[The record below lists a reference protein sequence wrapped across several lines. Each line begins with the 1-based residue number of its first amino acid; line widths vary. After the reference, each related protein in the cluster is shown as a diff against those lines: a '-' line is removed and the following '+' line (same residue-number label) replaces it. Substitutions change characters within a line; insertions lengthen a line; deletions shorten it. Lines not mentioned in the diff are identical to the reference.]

1 VIHIDLM
8 SYLSKHGYVLKKSLL
23 NTSEL
28 IRLKEELVARPIVD
42 EKYTTDPTLSY
53 FPIYIETIS
62 KIYIPRSYGIQKFG
76 DTKFLEDY
84 IGTNVFVKSSGSA
97 DRSTEGTFNFIGN
110 LRDSQIE
117 PYRCILNACKEH
129 GGGILSLMTGGG
141 KSIIALKTIS
151 DLGKKTLIVVNKVTL
166 KAQWENEIKQFLPNA
181 RIGSIQGQK
190 IKVKDCDI
198 IICMLQSLSQINY
211 PKEIFNDI
219 GCTVYDECHNISSR
233 CFSKVL
239 FKTTSQY
246 MIGLSATPERADGL
260 SYLFKWHIG
269 DIVYKSKNERNGLEP
284 IVKLIKLN
292 SSNYT
297 SSTNKFGK
305 LNYSDMIN
313 GLTRMKSR
321 NDYIIHLLTS
331 LFKDPNRKIL
341 VLSDRREHLINLYQS
356 FKELSNDCGL
366 FLGSM
371 KLTELEKS
379 KQSRVIFATYKAF
392 GEGVSEKDLNTLLL
406 ITPKKSNDSGN
417 LDQIVGRIFRKD
429 HLHTPPMIIDLI
441 DNFSVFS
448 AQSRGRITFY
458 KEQITNNINIEY
470 FNLDTEICDNKD
482 YLLDDDQ

>member
-1 VIHIDLM
+1 M
-8 SYLSKHGYVLKKSLL
+8 SYLSKHGYVLKKSMLTL
-23 NTSEL
+23 SNL
-28 IRLKEELVARPIVD
+28 CRLKEELVARPTVD
-42 EKYTTDPTLSY
+42 EKYTSDPTLSY

-62 KIYIPRSYGIQKFG
+62 KIYIPRWYGIKKFG
-76 DTKFLEDY
+76 NTKFLDDY
-84 IGTNVFVKSSGSA
+84 TGS
-97 DRSTEGTFNFIGN
+97 DTTFNFVGN

-117 PYRCILNACKEH
+117 PYNCILNACREI

-151 DLGKKTLIVVNKVTL
+151 ELGKKTIIVVNKVTL

-190 IKVKDCDI
+190 IKVQDCDI

-211 PKEIFNDI
+211 PKDVFNDI

-239 FKTTSQY
+239 FKTTSRY

-269 DIVYKSKNERNGLEP
+269 EVVYKSKNERCGLEP
-284 IVKLIKLN
+284 VVKLIKLN

-313 GLTRMKSR
+313 GLTKMSSR
-321 NDYIIHLLTS
+321 NECILEILTG
-331 LFKDPNRKIL
+331 LFEDINRKIL
-341 VLSDRREHLINLYQS
+341 VLSDRREHLINLYNS
-356 FKELSNDCGL
+356 FKDNTSTDCGL

-371 KLTELEKS
+371 KLADLEKS

-392 GEGVSEKDLNTLLL
+392 GEGVSERDLNTLLL

-429 HLHTPPMIIDLI
+429 HLEIPPMIIDLV

-448 AQSRGRITFY
+448 AQSRGRLAFY
-458 KEQITNNINIEY
+458 KENISNNIQIEY
-470 FNLDTEICDNKD
+470 TNI
-482 YLLDDDQ
+482 